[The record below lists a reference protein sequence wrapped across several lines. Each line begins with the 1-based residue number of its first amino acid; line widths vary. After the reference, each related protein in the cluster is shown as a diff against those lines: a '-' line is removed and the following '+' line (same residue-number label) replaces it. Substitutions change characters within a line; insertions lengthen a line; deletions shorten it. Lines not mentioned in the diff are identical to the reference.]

1 MRLLKFI
8 LRFVGWLLTPLVAW
22 AASFFGAW
30 LMALAAP
37 SFDDSSIGLVL
48 AVAGGAVG
56 AITGTL
62 LWMRLLRGSPELR
75 DVLQVTEE
83 GIPVAAVEETAEA
96 GEDGRS
102 QPKMGDE
109 LEVEDSRRP
118 SKTVEGGE
126 L

>member
-37 SFDDSSIGLVL
+37 TFDDSSIGLVL

-56 AITGTL
+56 AISATV
-62 LWMRLLRGSPELR
+62 LWMRLLRRSPELR
-75 DVLQVTEE
+75 DVLQVTKE
-83 GIPVAAVEETAEA
+83 GIPVAAVEENQVEEDR
-96 GEDGRS
+96 GE
-102 QPKMGDE
+102 
-109 LEVEDSRRP
+109 
-118 SKTVEGGE
+118 SKTVEGGDS
-126 L
+126 